1 MNQRKALTLLKDG
14 LKTEFAHYV
23 FEHREFDV
31 LVKELAKDFADT
43 NVPLLD
49 NEAKLEMA
57 SMLAKCMFKGEF

>member
-14 LKTEFAHYV
+14 LKIDFAHYV

-31 LVKELAKDFADT
+31 LVRELAKDFADS

-57 SMLAKCMFKGEF
+57 NMLAKNLFTGNF